1 MARRALLTETERERL
16 SGEGEDQLQYQAKS
30 KVKRRIREELP
41 TDIQV
46 LEQHPDLLDAVQEIV
61 CEE

>member
-1 MARRALLTETERERL
+1 MTRRALLTETERERL
-16 SGEGEDQLQYQAKS
+16 TGEGDKQLQYQAKS

-41 TDIQV
+41 EDMQV
-46 LEQHPDLLDAVQEIV
+46 LRDHPELIEVLQEIV